1 VRTTGEQA
9 VTLYD
14 GVINLDD
21 NQISVIIG
29 FENAGI
35 RMSSGGSEI
44 GEWAEGEYSID
55 HNGGGVYTITAESEA
70 LQFVPNNP
78 RLFAARLN
86 GEVAPNPEP
95 VAEHSETESVLSEA
109 VEELARPENRDE
121 APPPKPMTMVIF
133 YALTGVTVALGLWAV
148 VSLFT
153 G

>member
-1 VRTTGEQA
+1 VKQA

-29 FENAGI
+29 FEEDGI
-35 RMSSGGSEI
+35 RMSSGGKEI

-78 RLFAARLN
+78 SLFAARLN
-86 GEVAPNPEP
+86 GGAPPIP
-95 VAEHSETESVLSEA
+95 QAVTEHSETEPVLSTT
-109 VEELARPENRDE
+109 VEETAPRENRDE
-121 APPPKPMTMVIF
+121 APPPKPVTLVVF
-133 YALTGVTVALGLWAV
+133 YALAGITVALGLWAV